1 MKTTTLNMLQV
12 ITCRMAL
19 KMAAQ
24 SNGKMHLTNPVLVR
38 RTATEMLTAIGV
50 KGITNRTRW
59 QTLFDA
65 FEATNGKELDA
76 EKAEQAKNAQP
87 NN

>member
-1 MKTTTLNMLQV
+1 MKTQEFPYLQV

-19 KMAAQ
+19 KMAAE

-38 RTATEMLTAIGV
+38 RIATQMLTALGV
-50 KGITNRTRW
+50 QGVTNRTRW
-59 QTLFDA
+59 KTLHDA
-65 FEATNGKELDA
+65 FEATIGKELDA
-76 EKAEQAKNAQP
+76 EKAEQTNNAQP